1 VQQIALSLVLP
12 KKIMKKEYYYI
23 GARNAWDN
31 VPIGLFESVEEA
43 ERNNSYPGGKILPA
57 TPEMVEKFLEKKR
70 EDSQTPLEKHF
81 SSLKTI
87 MKQSEYIVIYTYGGI
102 GYLQPLSLTTEE
114 KEQADAILN
123 TIIDLIIKSHFDNYQ
138 VTIYRSHL
146 GIDCITKVNEFTV

>member
-1 VQQIALSLVLP
+1 
-12 KKIMKKEYYYI
+12 MKKEYYYI

-87 MKQSEYIVIYTYGGI
+87 MKQSEYIVLYTYDGT
-102 GYLQPLSLTTEE
+102 GYLQPISLITEE
-114 KEQADAILN
+114 KEQAHAILN
-123 TIIDLIIKSHFDNYQ
+123 TIIDLIIKAHFNDHK
-138 VTIYRSHL
+138 VTINISRL
-146 GIDCITKVNEFTV
+146 RIDFITKVNEFTV